1 MSSGSYFTLYRKY
14 KAKITDAERADIEA
28 RYAKDEEESGLSR
41 ASSDKSVPAEP
52 RLPAVLNP
60 KIDEKESVYD
70 DANKQWKDVRDY
82 SINGLRANFLK
93 VLRDDNSY
101 LDELMSWHFNS
112 SFNCLKNEWS
122 MQSYSWDKCQHV
134 IDYGTAKLMLQA
146 CNYLLS
152 GKWSDETEKILDN
165 KWIRIFADGN
175 DCCSYWKYLY
185 RDNKKRL
192 REIESDEDS
201 EDIEWQLKQMKNALE
216 AFVNADDDFLYHDRI
231 EYVLV
236 YTAW

>member
-28 RYAKDEEESGLSR
+28 RYRKSDEE
-41 ASSDKSVPAEP
+41 DCINKSAGDGDIAYS
-52 RLPAVLNP
+52 LPLVLDP
-60 KIDEKESVYD
+60 KIGVKESVY
-70 DANKQWKDVRDY
+70 NEQTKTWKDVRDY

-93 VLRDDNSY
+93 VLKEDNSY
-101 LDELMSWHFNS
+101 LDELMTWNFNS
-112 SFNCLKNEWS
+112 SFSCLKNEWA
-122 MQSYSWDKCQHV
+122 MQSYSWDRCQHV

-185 RDNKKRL
+185 RNNKKRL

-201 EDIEWQLKQMKNALE
+201 EDIEWQLKQMKSALE
-216 AFVNADDDFLYHDRI
+216 AFVNVDTEFLYDDKL

>member
-52 RLPAVLNP
+52 RLPVVLNP

-201 EDIEWQLKQMKNALE
+201 EDIEWQLKQMKNAFE